1 MILVDTSVWVDHL
14 RGAEPDL
21 TPLLYDDQVLAHP
34 MVVGELACGSLGNRA
49 EVLGLLSGLPQ
60 APVATDQEVLALIE
74 HHRLM
79 GRGIGYIDAHLL
91 AATALAGPCLL
102 WTSDRRLR
110 DIARGLGFARQVSG

>member
-1 MILVDTSVWVDHL
+1 MTLVDTSVWVDHL

-21 TPLLYDDQVLAHP
+21 TPLLYDNQVLAHP

-60 APVATDQEVLALIE
+60 APVATDQEVLDLIE

-79 GRGIGYIDAHLL
+79 GCGIGYIDAHLL
-91 AATALAGPCLL
+91 AATALASPCLL
-102 WTSDRRLR
+102 WTNDRRLR
-110 DIARGLGFARQVSG
+110 DIGTRLDLARQVSG